1 MGMVIVKRE
10 DMKVFCFL
18 SLTPIVPQIDTPL
31 RHASGDNIV
40 YWYFEFPDFLE
51 INGYD
56 IDI

>member
-31 RHASGDNIV
+31 RQGLELVFVIYNTTFGPKRKSIV
-40 YWYFEFPDFLE
+40 
-51 INGYD
+51 
-56 IDI
+56 